1 MPAWNEIN
9 QEIDSLSAPDA
20 HDQVRKKYLKALT
33 SKTGRPVIG
42 YYSGFLWKR
51 DKEGRFHAE
60 CAISDLDMNGFMAV
74 IHGLPKDKGLDLI
87 LHTPGGGI
95 EAARGIVE
103 YLYKIFGKDLRA
115 IVPHMA
121 MSAGTMMACATKTI
135 LLGKHSCLGPTD
147 PQIRGFAAMGIL
159 AEVDR
164 AMDEIK
170 KDQMKALLWQQVFA
184 KYPPAFISDCERSV
198 EGARTMV
205 KEWLQHN
212 MLSGA
217 SDPLTAAEAVTKS
230 LMDYSGTTE
239 HSHHFLID
247 KCIEIGL
254 SIEAIESDQELQER
268 ILSVHHCYM
277 ASFARS
283 SALKIIDNSNEQTW
297 TVDGTT
303 P

>member
-9 QEIDSLSAPDA
+9 LEIDSLSAHNA
-20 HDQVRKKYLKALT
+20 HDLVRKKYLKGLAG
-33 SKTGRPVIG
+33 KTGRPVIS

-121 MSAGTMMACATKTI
+121 MSAGTMIACAAQKI

-147 PQIRGFAAMGIL
+147 PQIRGHAAMGIL

-164 AMDEIK
+164 AMQEIK
-170 KDQMKALLWQQVFA
+170 ADQMKAILWQQVFA

-205 KEWLQHN
+205 KQWLQNN
-212 MLSGA
+212 MLSGSA
-217 SDPLTAAEAVTKS
+217 DPEAAAETVIS
-230 LMDYSGTTE
+230 QLMDYSGTSE

-247 KCIEIGL
+247 KCMDIGL
-254 SIEAIESDQELQER
+254 TIDAIENDQELQEC

-283 SALKIIDNSNEQTW
+283 TALKIIDNSNEQTW
-297 TVDGTT
+297 SVDGSTT
-303 P
+303 

>member
-9 QEIDSLSAPDA
+9 NEIDSLSAADA
-20 HDQVRKKYLKALT
+20 HDIVRKKYLKLLAD
-33 SKTGRPVIG
+33 KTGRPTIG

-103 YLYKIFGKDLRA
+103 YLYKIFGKDLQV

-121 MSAGTMMACATKTI
+121 MSAGTMIACAAQKVF
-135 LLGKHSCLGPTD
+135 LGKHSCLGPTD
-147 PQIRGFAAMGIL
+147 PQIRGYAAMGIL

-164 AMDEIK
+164 AMEEMK
-170 KDQMKALLWQQVFA
+170 KDPMKQILWNQVFA

-198 EGARTMV
+198 EGARAMV
-205 KEWLQHN
+205 KEWLEKN
-212 MLSGA
+212 MLSGQP
-217 SDPLTAAEAVTKS
+217 DPAAAAELVMSK

-254 SIEAIESDQELQER
+254 TVEAIEADQETQER

-283 SALKIIDNSNEQTW
+283 NAIKIIDNSDGQTW
-297 TVDGTT
+297 SVDGSI
-303 P
+303 

>member
-9 QEIDSLSAPDA
+9 LEIDNLSAPNA
-20 HDQVRKKYLKALT
+20 HDIVRKKYLKAF
-33 SKTGRPVIG
+33 SAKTGRPVIS

-74 IHGLPKDKGLDLI
+74 IHGLPRDKGLDLI

-95 EAARGIVE
+95 EATRGIVE
-103 YLYKIFGKDLRA
+103 YLYKMFGKDLRV

-121 MSAGTMMACATKTI
+121 MSAGTMIACAARKI

-164 AMDEIK
+164 AMEEIK
-170 KDQMKALLWQQVFA
+170 AEPMKQILWQQVFA

-205 KEWLQHN
+205 KDWLENN
-212 MLSGA
+212 MLAAAG
-217 SDPLTAAEAVTKS
+217 DPGEAAETVVSK
-230 LMDYSGTTE
+230 LMDYNGTTE

-254 SIEAIESDQELQER
+254 DVEAIETDQEFQES

-283 SALKIIDNSNEQTW
+283 NSLKIIDNSNDETWIVDQTN
-297 TVDGTT
+297 
-303 P
+303 